1 MATHT
6 RRQFTL
12 PKLLLPVAQNYRGR
26 GTKEFIDADAPP
38 AHLPPV
44 GGLVQSIYKTF
55 IVAGSLRCGLRL
67 MTAISHLHFV
77 ALLSS
82 FFMGL

>member
-44 GGLVQSIYKTF
+44 GGLVQ
-55 IVAGSLRCGLRL
+55 
-67 MTAISHLHFV
+67 
-77 ALLSS
+77 
-82 FFMGL
+82 

>member
-44 GGLVQSIYKTF
+44 GGLVQ
-55 IVAGSLRCGLRL
+55 LRTRRSKNHVPPGFPLD
-67 MTAISHLHFV
+67 S
-77 ALLSS
+77 ALANHPI
-82 FFMGL
+82 